1 MDHKHFVAIIEN
13 VGALL
18 KQTPTGSTATFIN
31 VRGEVSK
38 IINYMIAELKVNSTP
53 AGTHR
58 AIRNF
63 SEKMG
68 TRISGLRF
76 VYTELY
82 NLLQSTHTHVAKGV
96 ILLGDHI
103 DNEVKF
109 YSIIADQLTIISGI
123 LKDFKDAKPEHANQT
138 ALIHEIGHALN
149 PSQTLT
155 MKSQAALT
163 TDTALQWEA
172 INRLATIVAQLQ
184 L

>member
-1 MDHKHFVAIIEN
+1 MDHKHFVAIIQE
-13 VGALL
+13 VGTLL
-18 KQTPTGSTATFIN
+18 NQKPTGSTAIFLKA
-31 VRGEVSK
+31 RGEVSN
-38 IINYMIAELKVNSTP
+38 IINYMVEELKVNSTP
-53 AGTHR
+53 AETHR

-68 TRISGLRF
+68 TRIAGLRD
-76 VYTELY
+76 VYIELY
-82 NLLQSTHTHVAKGV
+82 NLLQSTHTHVANGV

-109 YSIIADQLTIISGI
+109 YSIIADKLTLISGI

-138 ALIHEIGHALN
+138 ALIHKIGHALN